1 MTYKTSR
8 INKKISLFLCQDI
21 RRIRHLNLKEVK
33 LDELILWETFL
44 IRNREIIII
53 ILVILLEEL
62 IKINIKMI
70 WKVLDLFTKAIF
82 TKEVFINKTK

>member
-1 MTYKTSR
+1 
-8 INKKISLFLCQDI
+8 LFLCQDI

-70 WKVLDLFTKAIF
+70 WKVLDLFTKVIF